1 MGKCNQLYQDTVQ
14 YVEDNRFYFWWTI
27 DREET
32 QFEVDVTIEPTDG
45 MLPCVVMTGVRKGEE
60 VMLDATTIL
69 NLYNQ
74 QNEKRK

>member
-1 MGKCNQLYQDTVQ
+1 MDNYPVIPDT
-14 YVEDNRFYFWWTI
+14 RFYFWWTI

-60 VMLDATTIL
+60 IMRPAIPILDL
-69 NLYNQ
+69 HEQ
-74 QNEKRK
+74 QNERG